1 MKQLLLGL
9 GTITLIPVLIIF
21 ICFTTLIVVYGFGW
35 LMGWLLN
42 FVVGPSMLFGI
53 TFPQF
58 FGLMS
63 VFASMVGGSIT
74 PILFK
79 K

>member
-9 GTITLIPVLIIF
+9 GTITLLPVVIIF
-21 ICFTTLIVVYGFGW
+21 ICFTTLIGVYGFGW

>member
-1 MKQLLLGL
+1 MKQILFGLGL
-9 GTITLIPVLIIF
+9 IFILPVTLVSLSFITLI
-21 ICFTTLIVVYGFGW
+21 TVYGFGW

-63 VFASMVGGSIT
+63 VFATMVGGSIT